1 MWKKMPFRIFIAGE
15 EKSTS
20 SLKASK
26 DRLILFWGLVKLV
39 DYKLKPMFIYKNPR
53 ALKNY

>member
-1 MWKKMPFRIFIAGE
+1 MPFRIFIAGE